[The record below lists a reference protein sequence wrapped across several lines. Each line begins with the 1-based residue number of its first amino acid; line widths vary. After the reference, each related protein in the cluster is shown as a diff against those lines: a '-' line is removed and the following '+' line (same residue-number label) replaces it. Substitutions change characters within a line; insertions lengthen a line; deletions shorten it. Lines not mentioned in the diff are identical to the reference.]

1 MSETPVPADRE
12 IDKEPEARRV
22 LSENPKALAAR
33 IAIFRYLAVAVLV
46 YLLCGFWALQIRDPD
61 YYADLAEKNYI
72 RSQPLPAPRGRIL
85 DRDGRV
91 IVDNHSSFSLYLSRD
106 NLEEGHL
113 DTICKA
119 LGIDRADLDERLR
132 RYDRTRAKYEA
143 INVRG
148 ELTSSELAFIDA
160 HSGQD
165 NFPEMEVIQTFRR
178 IYPRDGVMA
187 HVIGYTGEISENE
200 LDSAEFARYKQGD
213 IIGKIGIE
221 RQYND
226 ILMGTDG
233 QRRVLVNNRN
243 KILKVIDHKG
253 ASAGKDIRLTL
264 DLDLQ
269 AVAELSMQGRKGAV
283 VALDPTTGEVL
294 AMVSRPAYDLNRFVG
309 RIQAKDWAGIRD
321 NPEYPLMNRAIQ
333 AQFAPGSTFKPIVAM
348 AALEEGIIDDRTSS
362 VCRGGA
368 TYYDRYFKCNVRTGH
383 GHVGLNRA
391 LAISCNIFFHD
402 IGTKISIDKIAEYAD
417 LAGLGR
423 KSGIDLPA
431 EAEGTVPSRRWKIRT
446 QRQRWFSGET
456 VSVVIGQGALTVTPL
471 QLASAIGG
479 LVRGGE
485 WRRPHLLMDP
495 AAAAEPVRKARLK
508 PENVAKVVNG
518 MFGVVNQGGTAT
530 VAAIPGIELC
540 GKTGTAQLASNDL
553 IRSRKLGITLS
564 DNAWFVG
571 FAPRNSPEIVVAAL
585 YEHGEH
591 GIQAAPIVRDVV
603 KAYFDKKNRKQSHAL
618 LASTPR
624 RQ

>member
-1 MSETPVPADRE
+1 MATNITPADRE
-12 IDKEPEARRV
+12 HDKEGEVRRV

-33 IAIFRYLAVAVLV
+33 ITAFQYAAIAVFL
-46 YLLCGFWALQIRDPD
+46 YLLGGFWVLQIRDPD

-106 NLEEGHL
+106 NLKEDHL

-119 LGIDRADLDERLR
+119 MDLDRADLDERLR

-148 ELTSSELAFIDA
+148 ELTSSELAFIEA

-165 NFPEMEVIQTFRR
+165 NFPELEVIQTFRR
-178 IYPRDGVMA
+178 IYPRDGMMA

-200 LDSAEFARYKQGD
+200 LDSAEFARYKRGD
-213 IIGKIGIE
+213 VIGKTGIE

-226 ILMGTDG
+226 VLMGTDG

-269 AVAELSMQGRKGAV
+269 AVAELSMQDRKGAV
-283 VALDPTTGEVL
+283 IALDPRTGEVL

-309 RIQAKDWAGIRD
+309 RIQSKDWAEIRE
-321 NPEYPLMNRAIQ
+321 NPDFPLMNRAIQ
-333 AQFAPGSTFKPIVAM
+333 AQFAPGSTFKPLVAM
-348 AALEEGIIDDRTSS
+348 AALEEGIIDDQTTAT
-362 VCRGGA
+362 CRGGA
-368 TYYDRYFKCNVRTGH
+368 TYYDRYFKCNVRAGH
-383 GHVGLNRA
+383 GYVGLNRA
-391 LAISCNIFFHD
+391 LAMSCNIFFHN

-417 LAGLGR
+417 LAGLGKR
-423 KSGIDLPA
+423 SGIDLPA

-471 QLASAIGG
+471 QLANAIGG
-479 LVRGGE
+479 LARGGE
-485 WRRPHLLMDP
+485 WHRPHLLMDP
-495 AAAAEPVRKARLK
+495 APAPEPARKARWK
-508 PENVAKVVNG
+508 AENVAKVASG

-530 VAAIPGIELC
+530 GAAIPGVELC

-571 FAPRNSPEIVVAAL
+571 FAPRSNPEIVVVAL

-591 GIQAAPIVRDVV
+591 GDRAAPIVRDVI
-603 KAYFDKKNRKQSHAL
+603 KAYFDKRNRKPSQTI
-618 LASTPR
+618 LASAGKAH
-624 RQ
+624 

>member
-1 MSETPVPADRE
+1 MATNVTPADRE
-12 IDKEPEARRV
+12 QDKEVEVRRV
-22 LSENPKALAAR
+22 LAENPKAVAAR
-33 IAIFRYLAVAVLV
+33 ITAFQYLAIAVFL
-46 YLLCGFWALQIRDPD
+46 YLLGGFWALQIRDPD

-85 DRDGRV
+85 DRDGRI

-106 NLEEGHL
+106 NLKEDHL

-119 LGIDRADLDERLR
+119 LDIDRAELDERLR

-148 ELTSSELAFIDA
+148 GLTSPELAFIEA
-160 HSGQD
+160 HDGQD

-178 IYPRDGVMA
+178 IYPRDGLLA
-187 HVIGYTGEISENE
+187 HVIGYTGEISEGE

-213 IIGKIGIE
+213 VIGKTGIE

-226 ILMGTDG
+226 LLMGIDG

-283 VALDPTTGEVL
+283 VALDPKTGEVL

-309 RIQAKDWAGIRD
+309 RIQAKDWAEIRESGD
-321 NPEYPLMNRAIQ
+321 YPLMNRAIQ
-333 AQFAPGSTFKPIVAM
+333 AQFAPGSTFKPLVAM
-348 AALEEGIIDDRTSS
+348 AALEEGIIDDHTTAT
-362 VCRGGA
+362 CRGGA
-368 TYYDRYFKCNVRTGH
+368 TYYDRYFKCNVRSGH
-383 GHVGLNRA
+383 GYVGLNRA
-391 LAISCNIFFHD
+391 LAMSCNIFFHN
-402 IGTKISIDKIAEYAD
+402 IGTKISIDKVAEYAD
-417 LAGLGR
+417 LAGLG
-423 KSGIDLPA
+423 KKTGIDLPA

-479 LVRGGE
+479 MARGGE
-485 WRRPHLLMDP
+485 WYRPHLMMDP
-495 AAAAEPVRKARLK
+495 APPAEPARKANWK
-508 PENVAKVVNG
+508 PEHVAKVAAG
-518 MFGVVNQGGTAT
+518 MFGVVNQGGTASG
-530 VAAIPGIELC
+530 AAIPGVELC

-571 FAPRNSPEIVVAAL
+571 FAPRNNPEIAVVAL

-591 GIQAAPIVRDVV
+591 GDRAAPIVRDVI
-603 KAYFDKKNRKQSHAL
+603 KAYFDKKHRKPSQTL
-618 LASTPR
+618 TASSGR
-624 RQ
+624 IR